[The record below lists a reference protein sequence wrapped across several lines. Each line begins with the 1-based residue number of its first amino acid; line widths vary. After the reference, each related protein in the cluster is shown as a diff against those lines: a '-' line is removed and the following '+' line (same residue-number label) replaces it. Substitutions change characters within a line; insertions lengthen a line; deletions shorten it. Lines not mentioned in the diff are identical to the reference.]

1 MGQVPGLSGGVHCLK
16 YGLTVHNILKLKLVG
31 VEGELFEVGAEA
43 LNSPG
48 LDLLALMTG
57 RRPITSQLKRVRCRP

>member
-1 MGQVPGLSGGVHCLK
+1 MAENSGGVHCSK

-43 LNSPG
+43 GFTRARPASDPG
-48 LDLLALMTG
+48 HGEWL
-57 RRPITSQLKRVRCRP
+57 RRDGQGLRISSA